1 MTLTLFHTDG
11 CHLCAAVEGILL
23 RLGGRFDFTV
33 VRVDIAS
40 DPAAYARYATA
51 IPVVWLD
58 GIEVARYPVDEAV
71 LARRLAARGGP

>member
-1 MTLTLFHTDG
+1 
-11 CHLCAAVEGILL
+11 
-23 RLGGRFDFTV
+23 

-40 DPAAYARYATA
+40 DPVAYARYATA